1 MTDPGGRDGGAGG
14 DGSLRHTYDWEVT
27 RPSAAVVEM
36 VAIAADREPF
46 GLQPL
51 FDAIDPEALDALV
64 ASDGTERAA
73 DTFVSLRYAGHDVT
87 VRSDGEV
94 AVSPTAADGGRS

>member
-1 MTDPGGRDGGAGG
+1 MTDSGGRDRAAGR
-14 DGSLRHTYDWEVT
+14 DGTLRHTYDWKAT

-36 VAIAADREPF
+36 VAIATDREPI

-51 FDAIDPEALDALV
+51 FEAIDPEALDALL
-64 ASDGTERAA
+64 ARDGDERSA
-73 DTFVSLRYAGHDVT
+73 DTYVSLRYAGHDVT

-94 AVSPTAADGGRS
+94 EVTPTAAGNGS

>member
-1 MTDPGGRDGGAGG
+1 MTDPDGRDRGTEG
-14 DGSLRHTYDWEVT
+14 DGTLCHTYDWKAT

-36 VAIAADREPF
+36 VAIASDREPF

-64 ASDGTERAA
+64 ARNDEERPT
-73 DTFVSLRYAGHDVT
+73 DTFVSLRYSGHDVT

-94 AVSPTAADGGRS
+94 EVTPTAADGSE

>member
-1 MTDPGGRDGGAGG
+1 MTEPGGREGGAAGEG
-14 DGSLRHTYDWEVT
+14 TLRHTYDWEDV

-51 FDAIDPEALDALV
+51 FDAIDPDALDALV
-64 ASDGTERAA
+64 DRHDAERST
-73 DTFVSLRYAGHDVT
+73 DTSVSLRYAGHDVT

-94 AVSPTAADGGRS
+94 TVTPTEANGNGS